1 MLIEADNFIIY
12 HHLPHYE
19 TSDAKNV
26 IFSKYCNGENSDP
39 MRFMG
44 REYAYN
50 YNAEFYDFAGWKPL
64 EFDKWL
70 DILKSK
76 PMVKF
81 YVGFYDSEW
90 GYY

>member
-1 MLIEADNFIIY
+1 MESALILSPLKKFYRTAI
-12 HHLPHYE
+12 
-19 TSDAKNV
+19 
-26 IFSKYCNGENSDP
+26 
-39 MRFMG
+39 
-44 REYAYN
+44 N